1 MQKYKPARPS
11 VLVQLLDTFLI
22 ELTNWRWSWRSMLVT
37 GTLTPLL
44 SLTAFGLFARD
55 SGPAALAYVLAGNV
69 VMALMFN
76 TMDNMTSHIT
86 FMRFRGTLDYFATLP
101 IRKPILILAL
111 IAAFLLLALPSLLIT
126 ILLGAWILGVSLHP
140 NPLVLVV
147 IPLCALPLSGIGAL
161 IGSYARS
168 PEEAGS
174 LNLLLTIV
182 LLCIGPVV
190 IPPTRLPGF
199 MLILG
204 RFSPATYASSALR
217 QVLLGP
223 VTSELLVDLAVLAGL
238 SVLIFW
244 LVERKMQWRR
254 G

>member
-1 MQKYKPARPS
+1 MPI
-11 VLVQLLDTFLI
+11 QLLDTFLI
-22 ELTNWRWSWRSMLVT
+22 ELTNWRWSWRSMLIT

-44 SLTAFGLFARD
+44 SLTALGFFARD
-55 SGPAALAYVLAGNV
+55 SGPTALTYVLAGNI

-76 TMDNMTSHIT
+76 LMDNVTSHIT
-86 FMRFRGTLDYFATLP
+86 YMRFRGSLDYFATLP
-101 IRKPILILAL
+101 IGKPILIFAL
-111 IAAFLLLALPSLLIT
+111 VAAFLLLSLPSLLIT
-126 ILLGAWILGVSLHP
+126 ILLGAWILGISLHP
-140 NPLVLVV
+140 NLLVLLI

-174 LNLLLTIV
+174 LTLLLTIL
-182 LLCIGPVV
+182 LLCTGPVV
-190 IPPTRLPGF
+190 VPPARLPGF
-199 MLILG
+199 MVILG

-223 VTSELLVDLAVLAGL
+223 VSGELLVDLAVLAGL

-254 G
+254 D